1 MTVAGSGV
9 IRAQGDR
16 LFREPKVVSSQ
27 NSQTIELLKGHLNL
41 SSSFSLGNKIAVVD
55 NSALMAETP
64 VSGSTFTEFGVT
76 GNGQISTYIVRQ
88 GDSLSVIAKMFGV
101 SVNTIAWAND
111 IKGGRIT
118 PGQSLIILPI
128 SGVKHIVSKGD
139 TVQSIAKK
147 YNADVA
153 DITSYNGLT
162 SSSKLAIGDE
172 VIVPDG
178 EIKTVSAS
186 SPVYSGSN
194 STVASGYFIRP
205 VQGGR
210 KTQGLHGHNGIDFG
224 GLPPGTPVLA
234 SADGIVIAARTSGYN
249 GGYGLYIVVSH
260 SNGTQTLYGHLL
272 SVNVSSGERVDQ
284 GQIIGKLGNSGKST
298 GPHLHFEVRGARNPF

>member
-1 MTVAGSGV
+1 MAGTGV

-16 LFREPKVVSSQ
+16 LLREPKIVSSQ

-41 SSSFSLGNKIAVVD
+41 SSSFSLGNKVAVVD
-55 NSALMAETP
+55 NNALVAETP
-64 VSGSTFTEFGVT
+64 VSGDTFTEFGIA
-76 GNGQISTYIVRQ
+76 GSGQISTYIVRQ

-111 IKGGRIT
+111 IKGGRIA
-118 PGQSLIILPI
+118 PGQSLVILPI

-139 TVQSIAKK
+139 TIQSIAKK
-147 YNADVA
+147 YNADVT

-178 EIKTVSAS
+178 EIKSVSAS
-186 SPVYSGSN
+186 APVYSGSN

-210 KTQGLHGHNGIDFG
+210 KTQGLHGHNGVDLG
-224 GLPPGTPVLA
+224 GLPIGTPVLA
-234 SADGIVIAARTSGYN
+234 AADGVVIAARSSGYN
-249 GGYGLYIVVSH
+249 GGYGLYLVISH
-260 SNGTQTLYGHLL
+260 SNGTQTLYSHL
-272 SVNVSSGERVDQ
+272 SAVNVSTGERVDQ
-284 GQIIGKLGNSGKST
+284 GQIVGRLGNSGKST